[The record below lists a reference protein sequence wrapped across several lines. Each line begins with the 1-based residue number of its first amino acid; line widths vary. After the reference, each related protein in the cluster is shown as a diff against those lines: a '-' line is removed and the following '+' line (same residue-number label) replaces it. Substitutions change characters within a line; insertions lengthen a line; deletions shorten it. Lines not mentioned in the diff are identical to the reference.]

1 MTILAAIRKN
11 YTMEP
16 DKNSEVEKKKH
27 TMDDFADKMI
37 DKAEDFIDETTQK
50 IIASEPYKKAGK
62 TMEKATLDIFRK
74 AGRWWGKL

>member
-1 MTILAAIRKN
+1 
-11 YTMEP
+11 MEP